1 MHISFILSTITF
13 IQLWGYVKDVAGM
26 VAVISVFVEITP
38 IHINPLSLLF
48 NKLGNAF
55 TKDLKKDIKD
65 LKTDIDTLK
74 ENLDDTK
81 KELNNK
87 IDNNKDTEDERYVMQ
102 LRGEILNFSN
112 SCIKKELHTKDEF
125 DHIIDTHAR
134 YEKLIEEKNLTNG
147 RVDIEFNYIQNIY
160 TELLKENAFL

>member
-13 IQLWGYVKDVAGM
+13 TQVWGYVKDVAGM
-26 VAVISVFVEITP
+26 VAVIGVFVEITP
-38 IHINPLSLLF
+38 IKINPISLIC

-55 TKDLKKDIKD
+55 IKDLKKDIKD
-65 LKTDIDTLK
+65 LKTDIGTLK
-74 ENLDDTK
+74 DNLDDTK

-87 IDNNKDTEDERYVMQ
+87 IDKNKDTEDERYVMQ

-125 DHIIDTHAR
+125 DHIIDTHAE
-134 YEKLIEEKNLTNG
+134 YERIIEEKNLTNG
-147 RVDIEFNYIQNIY
+147 RVDIEFEYIQEIY
-160 TELLKENAFL
+160 SELLKENAFL